1 LPTDGLKVVVG
12 VTVNFDSV
20 VCDDTE
26 VARAASEDCI
36 EQFRI
41 RAGIDGLDLGIVVNE
56 PDLTDVIA
64 EEPKAATKLS
74 VAIGN

>member
-1 LPTDGLKVVVG
+1 LPANRLKVVVG
-12 VTVNFDSV
+12 VAVDFDSV
-20 VCDDTE
+20 VRDDTKI
-26 VARAASEDCI
+26 ARAASEDCI

-56 PDLTDVIA
+56 PDLADMIA
-64 EEPKAATKLS
+64 KEPKAATKLS